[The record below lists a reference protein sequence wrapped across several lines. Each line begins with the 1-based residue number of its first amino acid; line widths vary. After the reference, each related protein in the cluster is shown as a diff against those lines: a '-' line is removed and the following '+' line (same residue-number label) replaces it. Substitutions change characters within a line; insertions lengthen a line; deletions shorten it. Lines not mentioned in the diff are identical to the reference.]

1 MKITHTA
8 LVMMATLGLSIGAY
22 AANDSLA
29 NKNNPMVNTTN
40 KSNSDDRSA
49 SMNKN
54 ARYNSPEQLD
64 QAVDDGKL
72 SRKDADSL
80 RKDYDKIDKMRK
92 DANEDGYV
100 SNTEKALINK
110 EEDRYS
116 SKVRSSMTQ

>member
-54 ARYNSPEQLD
+54 ARYNSP
-64 QAVDDGKL
+64 
-72 SRKDADSL
+72 
-80 RKDYDKIDKMRK
+80 
-92 DANEDGYV
+92 
-100 SNTEKALINK
+100 
-110 EEDRYS
+110 
-116 SKVRSSMTQ
+116 